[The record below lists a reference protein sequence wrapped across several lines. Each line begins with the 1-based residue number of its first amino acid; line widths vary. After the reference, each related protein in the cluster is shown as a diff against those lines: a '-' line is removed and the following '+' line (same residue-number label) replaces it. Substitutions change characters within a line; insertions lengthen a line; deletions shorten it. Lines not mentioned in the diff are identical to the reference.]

1 MFRHWVCSKCS
12 NRTAV
17 DSPYRSIYQI
27 MKEWRIIMSQDRY
40 IRDMMKA
47 GAELEEAYA
56 ELLKSKT
63 EGIEEESLADIARTD
78 NDIIIINRNCPFCE
92 KFEIK
97 YDVMMSEWS
106 CSACGKNWQAV
117 KLHRKKV

>member
-1 MFRHWVCSKCS
+1 
-12 NRTAV
+12 
-17 DSPYRSIYQI
+17 
-27 MKEWRIIMSQDRY
+27 
-40 IRDMMKA
+40 MMKA